1 MSTNRELALELYG
14 RMAPIYDRG
23 GAGFDPLRR
32 RAIGLLR
39 LERGDIVMDV
49 GCGTGLSLP
58 LLLEFVGAEGQVIA
72 IDQSPEM
79 LAKAGR
85 KVQTNG
91 WLNVSLIEA
100 PVEDADIPVQA
111 DAALFALSHDIIRTP
126 KALEN
131 VVRHLR
137 PSGRVAVVGVKWAPW
152 WALPIRIYQRYGC
165 RGGMTTYE
173 GLGRPWSHLK
183 RLVPSLRVV
192 DRVLL
197 GWRGEYYFACGA
209 VANA

>member
-1 MSTNRELALELYG
+1 MSTNRELALELYR

-23 GAGFDPLRR
+23 GTGFDPLRR
-32 RAIGLLR
+32 RAIDLLQ
-39 LERGDIVMDV
+39 LGRGEVVIDV

-58 LLLEFVGAEGQVIA
+58 ILWEAVGPEGKVIA

-79 LAKAGR
+79 LARARR

-100 PVEDADIPVQA
+100 PVEDAGIPVQA
-111 DAALFALSHDIIRTP
+111 DAALFALSHDIMRTP

-137 PSGRVAVVGVKWAPW
+137 PGGRVAVVGVKWAPW
-152 WALPIRIYQRYGC
+152 WALPIRIYQWYGC
-165 RGGMTTYE
+165 RGGM
-173 GLGRPWSHLK
+173 
-183 RLVPSLRVV
+183 
-192 DRVLL
+192 
-197 GWRGEYYFACGA
+197 
-209 VANA
+209 

>member
-1 MSTNRELALELYG
+1 MSTNRELALELYK

-23 GAGFDPLRR
+23 GASFDPLRR

-137 PSGRVAVVGVKWAPW
+137 PGGRVAVVGVKWAPW
-152 WALPIRIYQRYGC
+152 WALPIRIYQWYGC

>member
-1 MSTNRELALELYG
+1 MSTNRVLALELYR

-32 RAIGLLR
+32 RAIELLQLR
-39 LERGDIVMDV
+39 RDDVVIDV
-49 GCGTGLSLP
+49 GCGTGLSIP
-58 LLLEFVGAEGQVIA
+58 ILLEAVGPEGQVIA

-79 LAKAGR
+79 LARAGR
-85 KVQTNG
+85 KIQTNG

-111 DAALFALSHDIIRTP
+111 DAALFALSHDIMRTP

-137 PSGRVAVVGVKWAPW
+137 PGGRVAVVGTKWAPW
-152 WALPIRIYQRYGC
+152 WAFPIRIFQWFTC

-173 GLGRPWSHLK
+173 GLGRPWSHLE

-197 GWRGEYYFACGA
+197 GLRGEYYLASGVVSDA
-209 VANA
+209 

>member
-1 MSTNRELALELYG
+1 MSTNRELALELYR

-23 GAGFDPLRR
+23 GAGFDALRR
-32 RAIGLLR
+32 RAIHLLQLR
-39 LERGDIVMDV
+39 RGEVVIDV
-49 GCGTGLSLP
+49 GCGTGLSIP
-58 LLLEFVGAEGQVIA
+58 ILLEAVGQEGHVIG

-79 LAKAGR
+79 LAKAR
-85 KVQTNG
+85 RRVETNG

-100 PVEDADIPVQA
+100 PVEDARIPAEA

-131 VVRHLR
+131 VVRHIR
-137 PSGRVAVVGVKWAPW
+137 PGGRVAVVGVKWAPW
-152 WALPIRIYQRYGC
+152 WALPIRIYQWYGC

>member
-1 MSTNRELALELYG
+1 MPTKRELALELYR
-14 RMAPIYDRG
+14 RMATVYDRG

-32 RAIGLLR
+32 RAIELLQ
-39 LERGDIVMDV
+39 LGPGDIVIDV
-49 GCGTGLSLP
+49 GCGTGLSFP
-58 LLLEFVGAEGQVIA
+58 MLLEGVGLEGRVIG
-72 IDQSPEM
+72 IDQSSEM
-79 LAKAGR
+79 LAGAR
-85 KVQTNG
+85 QKVQTHG
-91 WLNVSLIEA
+91 WENVTLIEA

-137 PSGRVAVVGVKWAPW
+137 PGGRVAVVGVKWAPW
-152 WALPIRIYQRYGC
+152 GALPIRIYQWYGC

-183 RLVPSLRVV
+183 RLVSSLRVV

-197 GWRGEYYFACGA
+197 GWRGEYYFACG
-209 VANA
+209 

>member
-1 MSTNRELALELYG
+1 MSTNRELALELYR

-23 GAGFDPLRR
+23 GTGFDPLRR
-32 RAIGLLR
+32 RAIDLLQ
-39 LERGDIVMDV
+39 LGRGEVVIDV

-58 LLLEFVGAEGQVIA
+58 ILWEAVGPEGQVIA

-79 LAKAGR
+79 LARAGR

-91 WLNVSLIEA
+91 WLNVRLIEA
-100 PVEDADIPVQA
+100 PVEEADIPVQA

-137 PSGRVAVVGVKWAPW
+137 PGGRVAVVGVKWAPW
-152 WALPIRIYQRYGC
+152 WALPIRIYQWHGC

-192 DRVLL
+192 GRVLL